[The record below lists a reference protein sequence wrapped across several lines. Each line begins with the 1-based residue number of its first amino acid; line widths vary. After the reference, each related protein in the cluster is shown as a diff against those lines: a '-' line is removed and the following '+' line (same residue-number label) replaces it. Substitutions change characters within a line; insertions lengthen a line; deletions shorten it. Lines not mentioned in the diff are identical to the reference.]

1 MRVLNIAATGMMAQQ
16 LNVEVISNNIANINT
31 TAYKRGRAEFE
42 DLMYQTET
50 RQGTQTSDDGTILPT
65 GVEVGLGVRS
75 ASVHRINTTG
85 NLTSTGNELDLAI
98 QGRGYFNVRMPGG
111 DTAYTRAG
119 NLKLSPEG
127 TIVTADGYPVM
138 PEITVP
144 QGTREIAVS
153 KTGEVQAYVDADT
166 KPRALGQLVMSVFV
180 NEAGLEAL
188 GDNLMRATPASGEAQ
203 DGTPGQSGF
212 GTLRQK
218 YLESSNVNVVQE
230 ITDLISAQRAYEM
243 NAKVV
248 EAGDQM
254 SSTLTNMR

>member
-1 MRVLNIAATGMMAQQ
+1 MRVLSIAATGMMAQQ
-16 LNVEVISNNIANINT
+16 MNVEVISNNIANINT

-42 DLMYQTET
+42 DLMYQSET
-50 RQGTQTSDDGTILPT
+50 RQGTQTADDGTLLPT
-65 GVEVGLGVRS
+65 GVEIGLGVRS
-75 ASVHRINTTG
+75 ASVSRIHTSG
-85 NLTSTGNELDLAI
+85 NLTSTGNELDVAI
-98 QGRGYFNVRMPGG
+98 EGRGYFNVRLPGG

-119 NLKLSPEG
+119 NFKLSPEG
-127 TIVTADGYPVM
+127 AIVTADGYPVL

-144 QGTREIAVS
+144 QGTTEIAIS
-153 KTGEVQAYVDADT
+153 KTGEVQATVPGQT
-166 KPRALGQLVMSVFV
+166 KPRTIGQLTMSVFV
-180 NEAGLEAL
+180 NESGLEQL
-188 GDNLMRATPASGEAQ
+188 GDNLVRATPASGDAQ
-203 DGTPGQSGF
+203 DGNPGSAGF

>member
-1 MRVLNIAATGMMAQQ
+1 MRVLSIAATGMMAQQ

-42 DLMYQTET
+42 DLMYQSES
-50 RQGTQTSDDGTILPT
+50 RQGTQTADDGTVLPT
-65 GVEVGLGVRS
+65 GVEIGLGVRS

-98 QGRGYFNVRMPGG
+98 EGRGYFNVRLPGG
-111 DTAYTRAG
+111 ETAYTRAG
-119 NLKLSPEG
+119 NFKLSAEG
-127 TIVTADGYPVM
+127 TIVTSDGYPVI

-144 QGTREIAVS
+144 QGTREIAVNRS
-153 KTGEVQAYVDADT
+153 GEVQAYLDGQT
-166 KPRALGQLVMSVFV
+166 KPRTIGQLVMTAFV
-180 NEAGLEAL
+180 NESGLEAL
-188 GDNLMRATPASGEAQ
+188 GDNLVRSTPASGEPR
-203 DGTPGQSGF
+203 DGVGGQAGF
-212 GTLRQK
+212 GSLRQK

-254 SSTLTNMR
+254 ASTVSNMR

>member
-1 MRVLNIAATGMMAQQ
+1 MRVLNIASTGMMAQQ

-31 TAYKRGRAEFE
+31 TAFKRGRPEFE
-42 DLMYQTET
+42 DLMYQTE
-50 RQGTQTSDDGTILPT
+50 RRRGTQTSDDGTVLPT
-65 GVEVGLGVRS
+65 GVEIGLGVRS
-75 ASVHRINTTG
+75 AAVHRINTTG
-85 NLTSTGNELDLAI
+85 NLTSTGNELDVAI
-98 QGRGYFNVRMPGG
+98 EGRGYFNVRLPGG

-119 NLKLSPEG
+119 NFKLSPEG
-127 TIVTADGYPVM
+127 TIVTSDGNTVL

-144 QGTREIAVS
+144 QGTTEIAIDR
-153 KTGEVQAYVDADT
+153 TGVVQATIPGQT
-166 KPRALGQLVMSVFV
+166 KPRALGQLTMSVFV
-180 NEAGLEAL
+180 NESGLEAL
-188 GDNLMRATPASGEAQ
+188 GDNLMRSTAASGDPQ
-203 DGTPGQSGF
+203 DGLAGQAGY
-212 GTLRQK
+212 GNLRQK